1 MFSGFGGL
9 AVTFTGLTVE
19 DLEAMPDDGRR
30 YELIGGAIV
39 MTPAPDIGH
48 QRASRRL
55 QSLLEAAW
63 SGMEVFAAPIDLD
76 LPGGQRVQ
84 PDLVVVQRGLTGE
97 RLTLPIALAVEI
109 VSPGSTVNDRVTKL
123 GIYAD
128 AGIEHY
134 WVVDLPAGI
143 AACHVLDAETYRLVA
158 EGPVVQT
165 TAPVT
170 LQIDVAA
177 LTDPT

>member
-1 MFSGFGGL
+1 M
-9 AVTFTGLTVE
+9 TFTGLTVE

-39 MTPAPDIGH
+39 MTPAPDVAH

-55 QSLLEAAW
+55 QDLLEGAW
-63 SGMEVFAAPIDLD
+63 PAMEVFAAPVDVD

-84 PDLVVVQRGLTGE
+84 PDLVVVERGRTGP
-97 RLTLPIALAVEI
+97 RLTLPVALVVEI
-109 VSPGSTVNDRVTKL
+109 VSPGSVVNDRVTKL

-134 WVVDLPAGI
+134 WVLDLPAGVV
-143 AACHVLDAETYRLVA
+143 ACHVLQGQTYRLVA

-165 TAPVT
+165 TAPVPIH
-170 LQIDVAA
+170 IDIAA